1 MLAQR
6 SQIRLTFR
14 ERNGRCIISTTVVQN
29 SPRCTGA
36 AGKAEQKADP
46 LDKPIRP
53 PAQSR
58 DRPAQLM
65 ASTRRDDVTSTDGT
79 SSNSSMCGYVS
90 SAATFNTLG
99 TDVLASGDKAG
110 DAAAKPKKREVFFGD
125 GPPTDVHAKVE
136 VELTTVASLLSPG
149 RTSPAED
156 AKVAGRSLA
165 PPCEGAARPCARD
178 EGEPRLHRPV
188 RTSSARLQLKLMLWK
203 HALTKVRDRAQL
215 AASLLVPLLVFFVMW
230 LLRKK
235 PYYLNVDAFLVNIA
249 FLLQTL
255 TQVSSLVEEKK
266 RGLKVLMTMS
276 GLSPAI
282 YTLSWFISE
291 AASAALI
298 SLLLAIF
305 ARCTDVLQV
314 NGAVS
319 FFMVLGLLFLYQCA
333 SAAMVFFLS
342 SLFSRPVTA
351 GPFTFVLYIGL
362 LVVYMALAFRQDK
375 KNRAPGCAD
384 LYPSEVTWD
393 DLTGSSSSYSYGGD
407 DVTSFSN
414 SNVTVPSDCA
424 ELITFAL
431 SVVGDDH
438 GLCDRPGVCMATCGV
453 CKPKDFKDVS
463 GWTDKMQQR
472 FTLVPTFA
480 LSLACDGFVQHRPP
494 IWFRWPICG
503 LSLSILLY
511 TFLGW
516 YIGEVMPGEFGAA
529 RPLWFILDPRYWK
542 DAMSG
547 FVAALQGCCQG
558 CTANCCCCGNKEVP
572 NADASR
578 AAPTPSSAAGPGH
591 KDGVSVQLEALRRE
605 FGNHVAVDNLTL
617 DLMEG
622 EIFALLGHNGEKH
635 HF

>member
-1 MLAQR
+1 
-6 SQIRLTFR
+6 
-14 ERNGRCIISTTVVQN
+14 
-29 SPRCTGA
+29 
-36 AGKAEQKADP
+36 
-46 LDKPIRP
+46 
-53 PAQSR
+53 
-58 DRPAQLM
+58 M
-65 ASTRRDDVTSTDGT
+65 ASPRRDDATSTDET
-79 SSNSSMCGYVS
+79 SSISSLFGS
-90 SAATFNTLG
+90 AIFAATFSTLG
-99 TDVLASGDKAG
+99 TDVAASGSQAG
-110 DAAAKPKKREVFFGD
+110 YAAVKPKNREVFFD
-125 GPPTDVHAKVE
+125 NGPPTTVIHAKVE
-136 VELTTVASLLSPG
+136 VELTTVAGQSNKE
-149 RTSPAED
+149 A
-156 AKVAGRSLA
+156 AKDAGRSWKA
-165 PPCEGAARPCARD
+165 TSEGTVHPRAYAGAHA
-178 EGEPRLHRPV
+178 EVASAIAEAGEPRLHRPV
-188 RTSSARLQLKLMLWK
+188 RTSSAWLQLKLMLWK

-215 AASLLVPLLVFFVMW
+215 AASMLVPLLVFLVMW

-266 RGLKVLMTMS
+266 RGLKMLMTMS

-291 AASAALI
+291 ATSAALV
-298 SLLLAIF
+298 SLLLTIF
-305 ARCTDVLQV
+305 ARCTDVLKV
-314 NGAVS
+314 NGFVS

-333 SAAMVFFLS
+333 SAALVFFLS

-384 LYPSEVTWD
+384 LYPNEVSWD
-393 DLTGSSSSYSYGGD
+393 DLTGSSSSYYYGGD
-407 DVTSFSN
+407 DSTSFSY
-414 SNVTVPSDCA
+414 SNTTVPSDCA
-424 ELITFAL
+424 ELIAFAL
-431 SVVGDDH
+431 SMVGDDH

-494 IWFRWPICG
+494 VWFRWPICG
-503 LSLSILLY
+503 LSVSILLY

-542 DAMSG
+542 DAMNG
-547 FVAALQGCCQG
+547 FVMALQGCCQG
-558 CTANCCCCGNKEVP
+558 CTANCCCCGNKKESKADVRHGTSASS
-572 NADASR
+572 NAE
-578 AAPTPSSAAGPGH
+578 GPEH
-591 KDGVSVQLEALRRE
+591 KDGASVRLEALRRE
-605 FGNHVAVDNLTL
+605 FGNHIAVDNLTL

-622 EIFALLGHNGEKH
+622 EIFALLGHNGERSCFKLTVTGESWLA
-635 HF
+635 F